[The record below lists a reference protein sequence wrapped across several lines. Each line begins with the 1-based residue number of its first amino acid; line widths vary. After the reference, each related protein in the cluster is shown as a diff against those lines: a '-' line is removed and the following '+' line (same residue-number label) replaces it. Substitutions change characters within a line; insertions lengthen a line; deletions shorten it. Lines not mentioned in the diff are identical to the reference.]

1 MNPQVSPSWSIPV
14 ATTQAVGVAVT
25 SNSLPVGKHTHS
37 HLEYQ
42 HNLPTLSKSPK
53 PTIYHPPFPPITL
66 VDFISSHV
74 VALLGLSKAIKL
86 VDPTLTEVITISQ
99 GDSPLQEPP
108 PLLEPVTVLN
118 TQAAGYSLDSMSY
131 KDWIPSPELALAVFG
146 FLDNISRI
154 YHNLFVEMP
163 STLTIRDLREFLY
176 QEQNVVYALS
186 CTLAFG
192 MVKLEYSSL
201 LFSYNI
207 PTESI
212 LKFVVPLR
220 GGADHASRTQDS
232 DTKELLTSSGSNSN
246 SPPSQNNVTPTTEP
260 VPLSNTSSVE
270 PPTLS
275 TTSSVEPSTCS
286 AQSDPPPPI
295 PLCDESYETPFLG
308 GSSVDG
314 SSNPGVS
321 PYSHQSSCL
330 FRFSRESSTSVSDLG
345 VDDISATTS
354 NIKESTGTTPTN
366 LEVQEHS
373 WNPRLLSL
381 LPPLLYFP
389 LFLLSDLI

>member
-1 MNPQVSPSWSIPV
+1 
-14 ATTQAVGVAVT
+14 
-25 SNSLPVGKHTHS
+25 
-37 HLEYQ
+37 
-42 HNLPTLSKSPK
+42 
-53 PTIYHPPFPPITL
+53 
-66 VDFISSHV
+66 
-74 VALLGLSKAIKL
+74 
-86 VDPTLTEVITISQ
+86 
-99 GDSPLQEPP
+99 
-108 PLLEPVTVLN
+108 
-118 TQAAGYSLDSMSY
+118 
-131 KDWIPSPELALAVFG
+131 
-146 FLDNISRI
+146 
-154 YHNLFVEMP
+154 MP

-232 DTKELLTSSGSNSN
+232 DTKESLTSSGSNSN

-260 VPLSNTSSVE
+260 VPLS
-270 PPTLS
+270 
-275 TTSSVEPSTCS
+275 TTSSVEPSTRR
-286 AQSDPPPPI
+286 SDPPPPI
-295 PLCDESYETPFLG
+295 PLRDESHETPSLG

-321 PYSHQSSCL
+321 PYSHQSRRL